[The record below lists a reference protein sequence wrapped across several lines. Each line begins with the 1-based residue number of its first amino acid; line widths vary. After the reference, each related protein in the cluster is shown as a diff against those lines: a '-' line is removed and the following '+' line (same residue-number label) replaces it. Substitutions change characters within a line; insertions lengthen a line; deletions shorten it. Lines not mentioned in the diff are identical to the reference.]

1 MAVRSSSCTNKGMRV
16 AGYVTDKKKKHTFL
30 NIKNN
35 KTAKEKQKD
44 YNIKDAGDHLLRP
57 PASYFN
63 LLYILF
69 AQCEIKS

>member
-35 KTAKEKQKD
+35 ETAKEKQKD
-44 YNIKDAGDHLLRP
+44 
-57 PASYFN
+57 
-63 LLYILF
+63 
-69 AQCEIKS
+69 